1 MTMCVTNQANC
12 ITVWSHF
19 PTMSV
24 TYQVNYLVKFSG
36 NVCDISVQPYHP
48 IFGQCVWQIRQT
60 VSLYD
65 PIFRQCPWH
74 IRSITLS
81 NILIMCVTYQDNC
94 ITVSSNFLTMSVTY
108 QANYLV
114 KFYDNVCDISWQ
126 LNQCIIPFSDNVC
139 DKLGKLPCQ
148 IFWQFLWEIRSTVV
162 PRALAH
168 HQKKRAW
175 WCRSHSFNTRFIIAT
190 RWIQNDL

>member
-1 MTMCVTNQANC
+1 
-12 ITVWSHF
+12 
-19 PTMSV
+19 MSV
-24 TYQVNYLVKFSG
+24 TYQVNYLVEFPD
-36 NVCDISVQPYHP
+36 NVCDITIQPYHP
-48 IFGQCVWQIRQT
+48 IFWQCVWQIRRT

-65 PIFRQCPWH
+65 PIFRQCPWQ

-81 NILIMCVTYQDNC
+81 NFLTMCVTYQDNC
-94 ITVSSNFLTMSVTY
+94 ITVSSNFLTMSMTY

-139 DKLGKLPCQ
+139 DILGKLPCQ
-148 IFWQFLWEIRSTVV
+148 IFWQFLGEIRSTVV

-168 HQKKRAW
+168 RQCVWHIK
-175 WCRSHSFNTRFIIAT
+175 
-190 RWIQNDL
+190 